1 MRKFDQL
8 YFIAIIPP
16 IKLKEELMEL
26 KRQFGAKYNCKASL
40 NSPPHITLH
49 MPFRYSEKKEE
60 HLIDVLK
67 KSIQLS
73 PFVVEL
79 NGFSAFP
86 PRVIFINTELTDSI
100 NLVFDQVKKTMRS
113 LNIFNA
119 GYQDRGFHPHLT
131 IAFRDLKKSIFPKA
145 WEEYEQKS
153 FEATFIVE
161 EVMLLKH
168 NGHNWDEYK
177 AIPLEK

>member
-16 IKLKEELMEL
+16 LQLKEELMEL
-26 KRQFGAKYNCKASL
+26 KRQFGSKYNCKASL

-67 KSIQLS
+67 QSIQLS
-73 PFVVEL
+73 SFDVEL
-79 NGFSAFP
+79 KGFGAFP
-86 PRVIFINTELTDSI
+86 PRVIYIQTALTDPI
-100 NLVFDQVKKTMRS
+100 QRVFEQVKKTMRG

-131 IAFRDLKKSIFPKA
+131 IAFRDLKKSIFPVA
-145 WEEYEQKS
+145 WKEYEQTS
-153 FEATFIVE
+153 FDTSFKVE

-168 NGHNWDEYK
+168 NGSNWEEHK
-177 AIPLEK
+177 PIPLVK